1 VISLLL
7 KKYSSQFPLSIVLV
21 GVGDGPWDM
30 MHQFDDNIPARSFDN
45 FQVIVLQ
52 ILFNIQLNILVQ
64 NNIGHSFYAVCEFH
78 GDYVKEHS
86 C

>member
-1 VISLLL
+1 
-7 KKYSSQFPLSIVLV
+7 
-21 GVGDGPWDM
+21 M

-52 ILFNIQLNILVQ
+52 IMSSIQLNNLVRD
-64 NNIGHSFYAVCEFH
+64 NIVWKNYSFYAVCEFH